1 MLAAAHTYQVER
13 ILSDLGFPDP
23 LLAARQHARMILIGR
38 LARYEAAMQHL
49 ASLWPGSIED
59 LQHAY
64 QRQGQEDFAADD
76 TYLEWKWYADAAEA
90 VKAQLI
96 ILTAS

>member
-1 MLAAAHTYQVER
+1 
-13 ILSDLGFPDP
+13 
-23 LLAARQHARMILIGR
+23 
-38 LARYEAAMQHL
+38 MQHL

-64 QRQGQEDFAADD
+64 LRQGQEDFVADD

-96 ILTAS
+96 VLTAS